1 MGHRV
6 GFSTGALA
14 RGDFLAGIELQRGQG
29 SDAIELSALREGE
42 LQPLIDALPSL
53 DLASFTHVSVH
64 APAGMIQL
72 DDASLAE
79 LLSRLPG
86 NWPVIV
92 HPTVIGEA
100 EPWRGLGARLCIE
113 NMDRRK
119 PGRTVEELESVFAE
133 LDEARFCLDLGHA
146 AQIDPSLGEARKM
159 IDRFG
164 ERLVQ
169 LHVSRLGPGCEHLPL
184 DEDAARSF
192 RSLTGRIPSE
202 AGLIIESE
210 VGSADVA
217 LEIERVREVFGR

>member
-14 RGDFLAGIELQRGQG
+14 RGDFRAGIELQRGQG
-29 SDAIELSALREGE
+29 SDAIELSALREHE

-53 DLASFTHVSVH
+53 DLADFTHVSVH
-64 APAGMIQL
+64 APAGMVEL
-72 DDASLAE
+72 DAGSLTD
-79 LLSRLPG
+79 LLSRLPEE
-86 NWPVIV
+86 WPIIV
-92 HPTVIGEA
+92 HPTVIGEP
-100 EPWRGLGARLCIE
+100 EPWRRLGARLCIE

-119 PGRTVEELESVFAE
+119 PGRTVEELESVFDE
-133 LDEARFCLDLGHA
+133 LEQSRFCLDLGHA

-169 LHVSRLGPGCEHLPL
+169 LHVSRLGPGCEHRPL
-184 DEDAARSF
+184 DDDAARSF
-192 RSLTGRIPSE
+192 RSLARMIPAE

-210 VGSADVA
+210 VDSTLVA